1 MQWVLTRPFFFS
13 EASNGG
19 PRPAAKGH
27 CGAAGPLVLI
37 PKLGLHG
44 VPRCALASRRTG
56 ATRTGTG
63 SFALGYYGKPRMTR
77 ALDFVVAL
85 MEEHVDGLV
94 KAFSSDFYIDE
105 DAARSAVRS
114 RRIFN
119 LMHLTS
125 VRDWAPKLGV
135 AELLDEIVK

>member
-1 MQWVLTRPFFFS
+1 M
-13 EASNGG
+13 
-19 PRPAAKGH
+19 
-27 CGAAGPLVLI
+27 LI
-37 PKLGLHG
+37 PKLGLHR

-125 VRDWAPKLGV
+125 GVKVDLIVRKDSEYRHVEFARRKSVDLAGASTWITSREDLILSKPVWVGRS
-135 AELLDEIVK
+135 